1 MSNNYQRVLS
11 FYFYLISYM
20 GIRYVK
26 QNWYN
31 LYVHCSSNK
40 NLITF
45 KIVEM
50 HSRSFWAEVKLL
62 VGKLTT
68 GLRYNK

>member
-11 FYFYLISYM
+11 FYFSLIYNM
-20 GIRYVK
+20 GTRCVK

-31 LYVHCSSNK
+31 LYVRCSSNK

-50 HSRSFWAEVKLL
+50 DSRSFLGRSKINS
-62 VGKLTT
+62 KLTT